1 MYWFLFDGGDIMLT
15 ADGHIPVSDT
25 CPLPTIGEA
34 YPLPPLYGQK
44 AMAHH
49 VATNTCTEAAGL
61 QRQGLRAS
69 FHTLN
74 IEEYRTAGKARELL
88 HFDATH
94 RFCSICGAPMQRA
107 TDISKRCTACGREIW
122 PTLTVAIIVLVR
134 KPHPSGR
141 RDLEEVLLVHARNF
155 AGNFYGLVAG
165 FVETGESLEECLQR
179 EVMEETGLHI
189 GHIRYRASQPW
200 PYPSGLMVGYFAD
213 YISGEIRLQREE
225 LECGGWFTRDNLPE
239 IPGKMSL
246 ARQLIDLWLQEE

>member
-15 ADGHIPVSDT
+15 ADGHIPVCDT

-34 YPLPPLYGQK
+34 YPLPSIQGQK
-44 AMAHH
+44 AIAYH
-49 VATNTCTEAAGL
+49 VAAGAGIETAGL

-69 FHTLN
+69 FYTLSH
-74 IEEYRTAGKARELL
+74 EEYRMAGKARELL

-107 TDISKRCTACGREIW
+107 SDISKRCTACGREIW
-122 PTLTVAIIVLVR
+122 PSLTVAIIVLVR

-141 RDLEEVLLVHARNF
+141 RELEEVLLVHARNF

-189 GHIRYRASQPW
+189 GNIRYRASQPW
-200 PYPSGLMVGYFAD
+200 PSPSGLMVGYFAD
-213 YISGEIRLQREE
+213 YISGDIRLQREE

>member
-1 MYWFLFDGGDIMLT
+1 M
-15 ADGHIPVSDT
+15 
-25 CPLPTIGEA
+25 
-34 YPLPPLYGQK
+34 
-44 AMAHH
+44 
-49 VATNTCTEAAGL
+49 
-61 QRQGLRAS
+61 
-69 FHTLN
+69 
-74 IEEYRTAGKARELL
+74 
-88 HFDATH
+88 
-94 RFCSICGAPMQRA
+94 
-107 TDISKRCTACGREIW
+107 
-122 PTLTVAIIVLVR
+122 LVR

-141 RDLEEVLLVHARNF
+141 RELEEVLLVHARNF

-189 GHIRYRASQPW
+189 GNIRYRASQPW

-213 YISGEIRLQREE
+213 YISGDIRLQREE